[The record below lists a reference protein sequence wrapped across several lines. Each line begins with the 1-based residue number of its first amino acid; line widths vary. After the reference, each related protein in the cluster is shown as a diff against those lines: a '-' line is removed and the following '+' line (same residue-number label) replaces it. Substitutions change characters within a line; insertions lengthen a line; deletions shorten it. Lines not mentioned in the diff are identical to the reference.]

1 MLEIALKEHAEEVR
15 KNTVAL
21 THLIALLTK
30 TGAPGPGIAYT
41 GSGTEPKTATG
52 EPEEQSGFQTGSEEP
67 EAPISYP
74 DDERRNAKLDITH
87 NYIPEVPEGTDV
99 RQVPLV
105 RGSTGLPEGER
116 DKAYYEA
123 HIRPKIA
130 ALAKINVKEVKK
142 IFAFYEFEAK
152 KEGREFPDLSAV
164 PQQQWDELY
173 GRVLMEIHRT
183 ENPGELR
190 QQVAEARANAE
201 VEIAKAEEA
210 TKPILPEGERDAVF
224 YAKYVRT
231 ELQELVK
238 LDPMK
243 AKAIVASYKVAKADQ
258 IPASEWDNVVLAVRA
273 KIASSKAGA

>member
-1 MLEIALKEHAEEVR
+1 MLEEVLKEHAEEVR

-30 TGAPGPGIAYT
+30 ANAQPATIIPFSQEAPVAPQA
-41 GSGTEPKTATG
+41 EP
-52 EPEEQSGFQTGSEEP
+52 EEP

-74 DDERRNAKLDITH
+74 DDERRNAKLDIAH

-105 RGSTGLPEGER
+105 RGSSGLPEGER
-116 DKAYYEA
+116 DKAFYEA
-123 HIRPKIA
+123 HIRPQLA
-130 ALAKINVKEVKK
+130 ALAKINPKEVKK
-142 IFAFYEFEAK
+142 IFGFYEAEAK

-173 GRVLMEIHRT
+173 GRVKAEIHRT
-183 ENPGELR
+183 EHPEELR
-190 QQVAEARANAE
+190 EMVAEARAEAKA
-201 VEIAKAEEA
+201 EIAKAEEA
-210 TKPILPEGERDAVF
+210 AKPVLPEGERDVVF

-238 LDPMK
+238 LSAEK
-243 AKAIVASYKVAKADQ
+243 AKAIVASYGVAKADQ
-258 IPASEWDNVVLAVRA
+258 IPADQWDNVVLSVRA
-273 KIASSKAGA
+273 EIAHIKAGG

>member
-1 MLEIALKEHAEEVR
+1 MLEEVLKEHAEEVR

-30 TGAPGPGIAYT
+30 TGVQGPAVAHTGPG
-41 GSGTEPKTATG
+41 TESP
-52 EPEEQSGFQTGSEEP
+52 QEP

-99 RQVPLV
+99 KLVPKV
-105 RGSTGLPEGER
+105 RGSSGLPEGER
-116 DKAYYEA
+116 DKAYYET

-130 ALAKINVKEVKK
+130 ELAKINVKEVKK

-152 KEGREFPDLSAV
+152 KEGREFKDLSAV

-183 ENPGELR
+183 ENPEELR
-190 QQVAEARANAE
+190 EQVAEARANAE
-201 VEIAKAEEA
+201 AEIAKAEEA
-210 TKPILPEGERDAVF
+210 AKPVLPEGERDVVF

-231 ELQELVK
+231 EFMELVK
-238 LDPMK
+238 LSPEK
-243 AKAIVASYKVAKADQ
+243 AKAIVASYGVAKADQ
-258 IPASEWDNVVLAVRA
+258 IPASEWENVVLAVRA
-273 KIASSKAGA
+273 EIANIKAGG